1 MVVLL
6 NDALIYS
13 FSNIYYT
20 HIRVLLC
27 DGRKLL
33 AIFTD
38 TCNTEFTD
46 LRKTFKYL

>member
-6 NDALIYS
+6 NDALFYS

-38 TCNTEFTD
+38 NTEFTD
-46 LRKTFKYL
+46 LQKTFKYL